1 MKPEEGLIYKRLEE
15 VAEKLNIHWEKSE
28 YAKRILSLWI
38 DKVVG
43 VDDMPPP
50 PSHFPS
56 GPPPT
61 GGFGGGGAGG
71 GGNFTFDSSV
81 ILSYAVHG
89 TSQCSGLYSSSNGD
103 SL

>member
-56 GPPPT
+56 HPPPP
-61 GGFGGGGAGG
+61 GGFGGGGG
-71 GGNFTFDSSV
+71 GGNFTFHSSGF
-81 ILSYAVHG
+81 LSYAVHG
-89 TSQCSGLYSSSNGD
+89 TSQRSCVYSSSNGD
-103 SL
+103 SI